1 MLQAAEVS
9 VTINQDEIKKYIQ
22 EQLNRNMRQE
32 MLFIDINGLAE
43 ITSSSKRWLETE
55 LLHDPRIR
63 LCERR
68 KNRKRLWLY
77 TEVVQAIK
85 DIAEEW

>member
-1 MLQAAEVS
+1 MLQAAQVQVAIDQEEV
-9 VTINQDEIKKYIQ
+9 KKYIHK
-22 EQLNRNMRQE
+22 QLNENIRHE
-32 MLFIDINGLAE
+32 LLFIDINGLAE
-43 ITSSSKRWLETE
+43 ITSCSRRWLEEE

-77 TEVVQAIK
+77 EDVVEAIK
-85 DIAEEW
+85 EISEEW